1 MSEEDPW
8 DYEFPWWDEDWV
20 EELGEP

>member
-1 MSEEDPW
+1 VEEDPW
-8 DYEFPWWDEDWV
+8 DFEFPWWDEDWE